1 MLKVEAQENAC
12 RAWSQAQSRLPPT
25 TLFGVAPSGTNGFAH
40 MFAQSCHGLRPS
52 LDQVLDKVHAIH
64 VKTHVGLRHIME
76 DQSYMIKG
84 SELCVPLASTP
95 KMHIPL
101 CSMYA
106 VMYIYTYIY
115 TYILQTR
122 LGHKAA
128 HASNVFCKWL
138 GSTYCD
144 IPGVL
149 VAKRCISWQ
158 FEGAQNQVTIETVSH
173 AP

>member
-64 VKTHVGLRHIME
+64 VKTHVGLRHILE

-106 VMYIYTYIY
+106 AMYIYIYIHIY
-115 TYILQTR
+115 VHPTNTIRSQGCACFQRILQVAWGNTLR
-122 LGHKAA
+122 YPWCPGCQALHFMAVRGCTEP
-128 HASNVFCKWL
+128 SN
-138 GSTYCD
+138 
-144 IPGVL
+144 
-149 VAKRCISWQ
+149 
-158 FEGAQNQVTIETVSH
+158 H
-173 AP
+173 